1 MLAPEQHRPILK
13 AQIHP
18 LEQILNDTQR
28 YSSPANGRARRG
40 TPYSS
45 ASWRWLLSAIG
56 AFSNPTHFWQSYLFA
71 YIFWSGLAIGCLG
84 IFFLH
89 NVVGGNW
96 GVAIRRLVESGVK
109 TLPLVF
115 VLIIPIFFA
124 LGSLYKWTDATYR
137 AEHFATGHK
146 AAYLNPT
153 WFIIRTV
160 LYFAIWIFSGF
171 RILKMANEYDRT
183 GDPSLFQRIKKRSAP
198 ALLVFVVTTSLAFID
213 WIMSLESDWYST
225 IYGWMFTVGE
235 VLLTFAFLVA
245 VLVLL
250 SKREPFA
257 SFLTRQHYHDL
268 GNLMLAFTM
277 LWAYMSFSQFLI
289 IWAENLPDEIP
300 WYVRRFSGGW
310 GYVGWTIA
318 IFHFFIPFFLLLL
331 RFVKKNAS
339 RLRTLAIWII
349 IMRMLDVFWIVEPAF
364 RQRGLEVYWTDLAA
378 LIGLGGIWLAYFVWN
393 LKSRPLLASRDPRD
407 TYSLMVT
414 THGHGH

>member
-1 MLAPEQHRPILK
+1 MERV
-13 AQIHP
+13 
-18 LEQILNDTQR
+18 QR
-28 YSSPANGRARRG
+28 
-40 TPYSS
+40 S
-45 ASWRWLLSAIG
+45 ALFVGIAALVISGIG
-56 AFSNPTHFWQSYLFA
+56 AFTDPTHFWQSYLFA

-96 GVAIRRLVESGVK
+96 GVAIRRLVESGLK

-115 VLIIPIFFA
+115 LLVIPIFFA

-310 GYVGWTIA
+310 GYIGWTIA

-339 RLRTLAIWII
+339 RLRTLAIWIV
-349 IMRMLDVFWIVEPAF
+349 IMRILDVFWVVEPAF